1 MANNDRIKK
10 PASELFIQRAI
21 TLQIML
27 VSVLILFPVVW
38 MVLSSFKLPSEVTS
52 FPPKFIFTPSL
63 DSYRQLFETTPFLSY
78 GLNSL
83 IIASGSTVLG
93 LILGI
98 PAAFAV
104 SWSRVTWPATVTL
117 LARMAPGALF
127 LLPWYVLFS
136 ALGAIG
142 SYWVLIVTH
151 AVITMPII
159 IWVLLSYFDAIP
171 RSLFES
177 AQVDGCPTWKILWRI
192 ALPLVMPGVV
202 VATIMGFVFSWNYFL
217 FSLVL
222 SNSNSKTLIAAA
234 FNFVGEGAT
243 YWGALMAAS
252 TLIALPPLMLAF
264 IVQKRLVSGLAVGA
278 VKG

>member
-1 MANNDRIKK
+1 MRK
-10 PASELFIQRAI
+10 PASDALMQRAI
-21 TLQIML
+21 ALQVAL
-27 VSVLILFPVVW
+27 VSVLILFPVAW
-38 MVLSSFKLPSEVTS
+38 MVISSFKLPAEVTS
-52 FPPKFIFTPSL
+52 FPPKLIFTPSL
-63 DSYRQLFETTPFLSY
+63 DSYRQLLGTTPFLSY
-78 GLNSL
+78 GINSF
-83 IIASGSTVLG
+83 IVSAGSTLLG
-93 LILGI
+93 LLLGI

-104 SWSRVTWPATVTL
+104 SWTRVTWPATVTL

-136 ALGAIG
+136 AMGAIG
-142 SYWVLIVTH
+142 SYWVLIATH

-159 IWVLLSYFDAIP
+159 IWVLLSFFDAIP

-177 AQVDGCPTWKILWRI
+177 AQVDGCPAWKILWRI
-192 ALPLVMPGVV
+192 ALPLAMPGVV

-222 SNSNSKTLIAAA
+222 SNGESKTLIAAA

-252 TLIALPPLMLAF
+252 TLIALPPLVLAF
-264 IVQKRLVSGLAVGA
+264 VVQKRLVSGLAVGA